1 MYLILEPGLHFSK
14 PSPPLTISTLLEH
27 IEDSHRL
34 VSQQTVAAAAAA
46 VAKKVLNTI
55 MASPVATRQEWDTIY
70 GSLFGR
76 VFPRSAHSSTQNP
89 FPLGKLRES
98 AKKKHQKIGK
108 AALVTVG
115 MLRRSCSGGRFGWTV
130 KDSRTVRLLLPLPLL
145 RVTQSDN
152 HLKENVIICY
162 ELASNE

>member
-34 VSQQTVAAAAAA
+34 VSQQTVAAAA
-46 VAKKVLNTI
+46 AKKVLNTI

-89 FPLGKLRES
+89 FPLGTLRES
-98 AKKKHQKIGK
+98 AKNTRK
-108 AALVTVG
+108 
-115 MLRRSCSGGRFGWTV
+115 
-130 KDSRTVRLLLPLPLL
+130 
-145 RVTQSDN
+145 
-152 HLKENVIICY
+152 
-162 ELASNE
+162 